1 MYASPYYFPER
12 PLDPPEVP
20 TFTGYVTFAC
30 VVEEATVE
38 VQARVAD
45 DELLWDTV
53 TVWYC
58 GTEVSALLG
67 DKQTE
72 QIQRYFDDHIT
83 EITEFDSY
91 D

>member
-1 MYASPYYFPER
+1 MAYFFPLPER

-30 VVEEATVE
+30 VVEKATVE

-72 QIQRYFDDHIT
+72 QIQRHFKANRAV
-83 EITEFDSY
+83 ITEFDS
-91 D
+91 DD

>member
-1 MYASPYYFPER
+1 MQYTYFFPER
-12 PLDPPEVP
+12 PLTPPEP
-20 TFTGYVTFAC
+20 ETFTGYVTFAC

-58 GTEVSALLG
+58 STEVSALLG

-72 QIQRYFDDHIT
+72 QIQRHFKANRAV
-83 EITEFDSY
+83 ITEFDS
-91 D
+91 DD